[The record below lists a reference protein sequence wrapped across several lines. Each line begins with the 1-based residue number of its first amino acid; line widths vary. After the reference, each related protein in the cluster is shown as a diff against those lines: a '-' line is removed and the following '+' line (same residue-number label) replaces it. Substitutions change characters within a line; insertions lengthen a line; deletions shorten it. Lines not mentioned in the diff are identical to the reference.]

1 LFHEYNIKRKLLE
14 LLDLLDSNNEGNL
27 NLENQGVKGDSI
39 KTNNFPISQKVIGN
53 SLNSKNLKEKGD
65 LAENRNIDNNL
76 TNNSNQTNK
85 EPVSPMRRLLNF
97 LDENQGKATPEQL
110 TEKGFE
116 LELIDKMSHLGLIYF
131 DSKRAV
137 WRKI

>member
-1 LFHEYNIKRKLLE
+1 M
-14 LLDLLDSNNEGNL
+14 
-27 NLENQGVKGDSI
+27 
-39 KTNNFPISQKVIGN
+39 SQEVIGN
-53 SLNSKNLKEKGD
+53 LSDSKNLKEKGD

-85 EPVSPMRRLLNF
+85 EPVSPIRKLLNF
-97 LDENQGKATPEQL
+97 LDENKGKATPEQL
-110 TEKGFE
+110 TKNNFS
-116 LELIDKMSHLGLIYF
+116 LELIQKMSRDGLIYF